1 MLTGVVAVAL
11 VAFTGWQ
18 ALKAKDA
25 LTLVAQDFQT
35 LGGQLAAGDR
45 AASHAT
51 LTRAQENAAVAAANT
66 SGPGWW
72 LTSRLPGVGPNV
84 EAVRTVA
91 DVTDRL
97 SQGVLPAVVRA
108 AETIKPAS
116 LRPLNGRV
124 ALEPLK
130 SVAREMVTADRR
142 LQEQADR
149 VLGLSPSRLAP
160 QIAQPVRR
168 LQRELTEAASLSDRV
183 SRALRLLPPML
194 GDEERRSY
202 LLLFQN
208 NAELRATGG
217 IPGSFAIVH
226 ARDGRITLGA
236 QGDAGTLGQFVPPA
250 VRVTRD
256 ERALFGTEL
265 AEYPQNVT
273 FTPDFPRS
281 AQIIRQ
287 MWNARQGV
295 KVDGVI
301 STDPVAL
308 SYLLRGT
315 GPVTIAD
322 GRSLTARNAVDTL
335 LSRVYREIE
344 DPAAQNLFFAD
355 AARRVFDTL
364 AGGQGDPEQVL
375 RGLVRGA
382 SDRRILLWSA
392 FPEEQRLLAPT
403 RLAGELPREAT
414 ESPHVGVFLN
424 DGTGNKLG
432 FYLHHDV
439 SVTPT
444 RCQGERQI
452 LDVTLELR
460 STVPSQVRR
469 LPDYVAL
476 PIPDLERGTI
486 RTTVLAYA
494 PVDGYVDSA
503 TLDQQELP
511 LERLEHDGRS
521 LVRLTVDVAPGQARS
536 ARLTMVAGEGQH
548 GRPELRVTP
557 GVNGSGVGTVG
568 VSACS

>member
-1 MLTGVVAVAL
+1 MLTGVAAVAL
-11 VAFTGWQ
+11 VALTGWQ

-25 LTLVAQDFQT
+25 LVRVAEDFQT

-45 AASHAT
+45 AASRTT
-51 LTRAQENAAVAAANT
+51 LIRAQENAAIAAANT
-66 SGPGWW
+66 RGPGWW

-91 DVTDRL
+91 DVTDQL
-97 SQGVLPAVVRA
+97 SRGVLPAVVRA
-108 AETIKPAS
+108 ADTVKPAS
-116 LRPLNGRV
+116 LRPTNGRV
-124 ALEPLK
+124 ALAGLK
-130 SVAREMVTADRR
+130 AVAGDVVAADQR
-142 LQEQADR
+142 LQEQAAR
-149 VLGLSPSRLAP
+149 VNALSPSELAP
-160 QIAQPVRR
+160 QIAQPVRQ
-168 LQRELTEAASLSDRV
+168 LQRELSEAAELSDRV

-194 GDEERRSY
+194 GEEERRSY

-226 ARDGRITLGA
+226 ARNGRLTLGA
-236 QGDAGTLGQFVPPA
+236 QGDATNLGQFVPPA
-250 VRVTRD
+250 VRLTPD
-256 ERALFGTEL
+256 ERALFGDEL

-295 KVDGVI
+295 EVDGVI

-315 GPVTIAD
+315 GPVALAD
-322 GRSLTARNAVDTL
+322 GTKLTADNAVGLL
-335 LSRVYREIE
+335 LSGVYAQLA

-382 SDRRILLWSA
+382 TDRRIMVWSA
-392 FPEEQRLLAPT
+392 FPEEQRLIAPT
-403 RLAGELPREAT
+403 RLGGVLARRAT
-414 ESPHVGVFLN
+414 DTPHVGLFLN

-432 FYLHHDV
+432 FYLHHKA

-452 LDVTLELR
+452 LDVGLKLR
-460 STVPSQVRR
+460 SSVPTDSSR
-469 LPDYVAL
+469 LPDYVAS
-476 PIPDLERGTI
+476 PIPNLERGTI

-494 PVDGYVDSA
+494 PVDGYVDSVA
-503 TLDQQELP
+503 LDGVELS
-511 LERLEHDGRS
+511 LDRLQHDGRS
-521 LVRLTVDVAPGQARS
+521 LVRFTVDVAAGQARS
-536 ARLTMVAGEGQH
+536 VRLVMVSGAGQH

-557 GVNGSGVGTVG
+557 GVNGSGVGAVG
-568 VSACS
+568 APACG